1 METIGRLTVALI
13 ALVLIGT
20 GLFYAVRYNARSFD
34 ANPPITAAVIQ
45 SQNAAAAPVVVIATA
60 TPAVIAVSEPPF
72 DAVGT
77 IVYYV
82 QQGVDVPYFFYTRAG
97 KTYSKALEF
106 NGESICVTSVQG
118 PCASD
123 IARFKAAYGSGP
135 VEIQGVPD
143 DESLLVSRISA
154 APA

>member
-1 METIGRLTVALI
+1 METIGRLTVALV
-13 ALVLIGT
+13 ALVLVGT
-20 GLFYAVRYNARSFD
+20 GLVYAIRYNARYFN
-34 ANPPITAAVIQ
+34 ANPPITAAAIQ
-45 SQNAAAAPVVVIATA
+45 SQAAAPAPVAVATTA
-60 TPAVIAVSEPPF
+60 PAVIAVSEPPF

-82 QQGVDVPYFFYTRAG
+82 QQGVDVPYFFYTKSG
-97 KTYSKALEF
+97 KTYAKALEF
-106 NGESICVTSVQG
+106 DGESICVTAVQG

-135 VEIQGVPD
+135 VEIQGIPEN
-143 DESLLVSRISA
+143 ESLLVSRISA